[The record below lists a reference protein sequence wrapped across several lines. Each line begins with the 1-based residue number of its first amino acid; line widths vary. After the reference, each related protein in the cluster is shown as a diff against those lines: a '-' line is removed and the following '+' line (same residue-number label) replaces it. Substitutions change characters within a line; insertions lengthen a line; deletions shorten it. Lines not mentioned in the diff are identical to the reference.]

1 MSGNRSEI
9 SEQIAVFNWALWQ
22 EGTWPELKYMFHV
35 PNGMKSKPREV
46 AKYKKAGLK
55 PGCPDIWLPVP
66 RRGYGGLV
74 IELKLPGEKP
84 RQNQTEWLDFLGE
97 QNFFATSCVGA
108 DETIDVIIWYLQGER
123 TWYLKLKRPTLSLL
137 NRLLGK

>member
-1 MSGNRSEI
+1 MSGKRSEI

-22 EGTWPELKYMFHV
+22 EGQWPELKYMFHV
-35 PNGMKSKPREV
+35 PNGMRSKPREV

-66 RRGYGGLV
+66 RRGYHALI

-84 RQNQTEWLDFLGE
+84 RQNQTEWLDFLGGE
-97 QNFFATSCVGA
+97 GNFATSCVGA
-108 DETIDVIIWYLQGER
+108 DETIDTITWYLQGER
-123 TWYLKLKRPTLSLL
+123 TWVLRLKRQTLNVLKMLS
-137 NRLLGK
+137 GK